1 MIGNGSAGD
10 VVTELQNA
18 LVGLGFNPGPVDGAF
33 GELTDAAVKAF
44 QSAKGLDADGVVGD
58 GTWGAI
64 DTAHAEIAAAKVAA
78 DAAAAQAA
86 QAAAATAAAD
96 AAAAAKA
103 AEEAATAKAAEETAT
118 AKAAEEAAAAKAAEE
133 AAASDTSVSSLIS
146 AVQDAMAA
154 SEAPPVSL
162 EAL

>member
-64 DTAHAEIAAAKVAA
+64 DTAHAEIAAAKAAA

-86 QAAAATAAAD
+86 QAAAD